1 MPTKTRDYYEVLGVP
16 KSATPPEIQRAYRTL
31 ARRFHPDLN
40 RETGAETRFKQ
51 ITEAYNILS
60 DERKRA
66 MYDLDRGLGVSTGSA
81 QFGWGARMPRFDAGV
96 QVLQISIEEA
106 YAGGRHPLTL
116 EFGTAVRVVEVELPP
131 GVVDGRRVPLPGMD
145 MSVTVRVAPHPRYR
159 LQGRDVY
166 VDLPLAPW
174 EAALG
179 ATVPVDTPSGPAQVQ
194 VPAGLSSGRRARLR
208 GRGLPNPDGVAGD
221 LYAEIRI
228 VVPPRL
234 SASDRRRWQK
244 LASSSDFDPRG
255 V

>member
-1 MPTKTRDYYEVLGVP
+1 MATKTRDYYQVLGVAR
-16 KSATPPEIQRAYRTL
+16 SATPAEIQRAYRAL
-31 ARRFHPDLN
+31 ARRFHPDVN

-66 MYDLDRGLGVSTGSA
+66 MYDLDRGLGGFFSTEQPMGK
-81 QFGWGARMPRFDAGV
+81 RMPRFDAGV
-96 QVLQISIEEA
+96 ELVEVTVEEA
-106 YAGGRHPLTL
+106 YAGGRRHLTI
-116 EFGTAVRVVEVELPP
+116 EFGTAVRVVEVTVPP
-131 GVVDGRRVPLPGMD
+131 GVTDGRRIALPGMD
-145 MSVTVRVAPHPRYR
+145 MSVTIRIAPHPKYR
-159 LQGRDVY
+159 VQGRDVF

-208 GRGLPNPDGVAGD
+208 GRGLPNPDGVPGD

-228 VVPPRL
+228 VVPTEM
-234 SASDRRRWQK
+234 SAGERRRWKQ
-244 LASSSDFDPRG
+244 LAKSSNFNPREN
-255 V
+255 